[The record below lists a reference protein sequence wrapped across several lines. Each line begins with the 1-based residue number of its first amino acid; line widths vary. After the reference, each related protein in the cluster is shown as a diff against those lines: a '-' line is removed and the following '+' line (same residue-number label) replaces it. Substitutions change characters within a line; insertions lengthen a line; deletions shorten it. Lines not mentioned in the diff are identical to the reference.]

1 MTDNTKL
8 KSQLKYP
15 SIFGCI
21 IGSILSKEETYVN
34 IYSDIPKI
42 ITKIKSSNGIAKV
55 VHIYLLWIPLPKFP
69 PVAIALIPNNKGSD
83 TVDDIEKLHRKL
95 IEEIA
100 HLHILSIAEFQAQQ
114 SDS

>member
-15 SIFGCI
+15 FIFGCI
-21 IGSILSKEETYVN
+21 IGSILSKEETFILIFRRYYKN
-34 IYSDIPKI
+34 QI
-42 ITKIKSSNGIAKV
+42 SNGIAKV

-69 PVAIALIPNNKGSD
+69 PVAIAIIPNNKGSD

-100 HLHILSIAEFQAQQ
+100 PQLHLHILSIAEFQAQQ